1 MCTWRI
7 PTLFVAVLLV
17 AGLSGCADMANGWQR
32 TVLGI
37 DCRPEKLQNGMCVS
51 TAKKEAK

>member
-1 MCTWRI
+1 MNAWRI
-7 PTLFVAVLLV
+7 PSLLVLALLV
-17 AGLSGCADMANGWQR
+17 ASLSGCADMANGWQR
-32 TVLGI
+32 AALGI